1 MFTAWLGKDKPGLVE
16 GGWLHNAKENG
27 YECKT

>member
-1 MFTAWLGKDKPGLVE
+1 MVTARLGKDKPGLVE
-16 GGWLHNAKENG
+16 GGWLHNAKEDG